1 MNTRELLEMT
11 VLDSMGLLEPHEQES
26 FERAFASAPASIRE
40 HVRFEQA
47 RLADLTDLLP
57 DVSPRPEVRGLVLDA
72 VRQAMAEREAAGVA
86 ENRRSSHAAGRSVPR
101 LSRGPR
107 VSWVW
112 RAATIGL
119 TVAVAV
125 LGVALTQYQMDFN
138 RLENNIRMAQ
148 LEELIGVEHF
158 DDVMF
163 DKRTRRAILDPVDP
177 ASPAIAAV
185 VHNPDRSTARLY
197 HKNVG
202 ADLGA
207 GTFRLVVLDENDN
220 VVREVATFA
229 SEGRRDGIDVQVDL
243 LHESRLGL
251 LQVSQNQDDRL
262 LLRCQGLITG

>member
-1 MNTRELLEMT
+1 
-11 VLDSMGLLEPHEQES
+11 
-26 FERAFASAPASIRE
+26 
-40 HVRFEQA
+40 
-47 RLADLTDLLP
+47 
-57 DVSPRPEVRGLVLDA
+57 
-72 VRQAMAEREAAGVA
+72 
-86 ENRRSSHAAGRSVPR
+86 VPR

-243 LHESRLGL
+243 LHENRLGL